1 MRRSLA
7 TAILAASLV
16 SIALTTIA
24 VPAVALAGG
33 GCHGGSD
40 APPPG
45 DEVVS
50 TVKIDGCMFFPTIAR
65 VPVGT
70 TVTFLNTGV
79 APHNVT
85 GVDNRWASA
94 ELMPGD
100 RFEHRFAAAGTY
112 PFACTLHPGM
122 NGAVV
127 VGEVGGAAMP
137 AAGTTNDTDPGD
149 TTGAGVAADSTSAA
163 AAAEG
168 TRSPDDALPFG
179 LAALGGL
186 ALGVVMGATAA
197 LAIARP
203 RSATGRVTSS
213 GSEPAPAD

>member
-1 MRRSLA
+1 MRRLLA
-7 TAILAASLV
+7 TAILAASLI
-16 SIALTTIA
+16 SISLASSA

-45 DEVVS
+45 DDAVS

-70 TVTFLNTGV
+70 TVTFLNTGA

-85 GVDNRWASA
+85 GVDHRWAS
-94 ELMPGD
+94 ETLMLGD
-100 RFEHRFAAAGTY
+100 RFEHRFAAAGIY

-127 VGEVGGAAMP
+127 VGDVAGAAMP
-137 AAGTTNDTDPGD
+137 AAGTTNADPVDEAG
-149 TTGAGVAADSTSAA
+149 TGIAADPTSAA
-163 AAAEG
+163 TAGDG
-168 TRSPDDALPFG
+168 TRPADDALPFG

-186 ALGVVMGATAA
+186 ALGLLVGATVA

-203 RSATGRVTSS
+203 RTATGPATSS

>member
-16 SIALTTIA
+16 SIALATIA

-33 GCHGGSD
+33 GCHGRSD
-40 APPPG
+40 VPPPG
-45 DEVVS
+45 DDAVS

-70 TVTFLNTGV
+70 TVTFLNTG
-79 APHNVT
+79 AGPHNVT
-85 GVDNRWASA
+85 GVDHRWASE
-94 ELMPGD
+94 ELMPGG
-100 RFEHRFAAAGTY
+100 RFEHRFAAAGIY

-127 VGEVGGAAMP
+127 VGDVAGVAMTG
-137 AAGTTNDTDPGD
+137 AGTTNDADPGD
-149 TTGAGVAADSTSAA
+149 TTGTGDAADSTSAA
-163 AAAEG
+163 AATDG
-168 TRSPDDALPFG
+168 TRSADDAVPFG

-186 ALGVVMGATAA
+186 AVGVLVGATAA

-203 RSATGRVTSS
+203 RSAPGPATSS